1 MEEMKCKSH
10 NRFGPLF
17 NKRSVRAC
25 LHLGAAIK
33 RDVEHKEVQHE
44 HVYGDGQTLN
54 EDRDG
59 VIDSAR
65 TKASL

>member
-1 MEEMKCKSH
+1 MRELSLHVEEMKCKSH

-17 NKRSVRAC
+17 NKRFVRAC

-44 HVYGDGQTLN
+44 HVYEGWTDFQ
-54 EDRDG
+54 
-59 VIDSAR
+59 
-65 TKASL
+65 

>member
-17 NKRSVRAC
+17 NKRFVRVC

-33 RDVEHKEVQHE
+33 RHVEHKEARVR
-44 HVYGDGQTLN
+44 GM
-54 EDRDG
+54 DRICMKTG
-59 VIDSAR
+59 MEP
-65 TKASL
+65 